1 PHKVVL
7 FSLDPAG
14 SRKRGVTPDFEVHLG
29 ADQIEP
35 GDVLPLRDTLNLT
48 ATAAESTYSLQSR
61 YRERW
66 LAELLHADAARLA
79 EMAEECGAHEQAISA
94 LQRKLKPF
102 EGYPFF
108 STGPSKGRTDVI
120 EALMETLERG
130 KSVVFEFGRYDDLKV
145 YLLVANVITRRLR
158 ERYEDKTNRYLQ

>member
-1 PHKVVL
+1 DGIPVCLDLERLVERSNAVFGKTGTGKTFLTRLLLCGTIKTGRAVNLIFDMHSEYGWSARQESSDRPVLGLKKLFPHKVVL

-66 LAELLHADAARLA
+66 LAE
-79 EMAEECGAHEQAISA
+79 
-94 LQRKLKPF
+94 
-102 EGYPFF
+102 
-108 STGPSKGRTDVI
+108 
-120 EALMETLERG
+120 
-130 KSVVFEFGRYDDLKV
+130 
-145 YLLVANVITRRLR
+145 
-158 ERYEDKTNRYLQ
+158 